1 MKSLNKV
8 NLFIIGAAKCGTT
21 SLYNMLNQNENV
33 LMSTVKEPH
42 FFSNDLT
49 KNLSPE
55 YKKKFPFV
63 DKNNIPINRHKS
75 YIDSISDYKR
85 LWDFDYENIKYFGE
99 SSVSYLYS
107 ISAPRRILNY
117 NQDAK
122 IIICLRNPFDR
133 SYSHILRDISR
144 GRFKNNLEDEVSNLE
159 KPINWDL
166 DSGYISLSLYSKY
179 INNYLSIFEKNNVL
193 ILNFD
198 EFSSIDIMEKKLS
211 KFLKIDFKI
220 KKTII
225 SNKTPYVRN
234 KRLMKLINI
243 MKNSIL
249 HNYLP
254 KGLKNF
260 IKKFLLKINYTNYS
274 SSNSQRI
281 KNLLN
286 NYNYIFENEI
296 LKLEK
301 LGIKFKFKTWK

>member
-1 MKSLNKV
+1 
-8 NLFIIGAAKCGTT
+8 
-21 SLYNMLNQNENV
+21 MLNQNENI

-49 KNLSPE
+49 KNLSTE
-55 YKKKFPFV
+55 YKNKFPFV
-63 DKNNIPINRHKS
+63 DKNNMPINRHKS

-85 LWDFDYENIKYFGE
+85 LWDFDKKNIKYFGE

-107 ISAPRRILNY
+107 ISAPTRILNY
-117 NQDAK
+117 NQEAK

-133 SYSHILRDISR
+133 SYSHIMRDISR
-144 GRFKNNLEDEVSNLE
+144 GRFKNNLEDEANNLE

-166 DSGYISLSLYSKY
+166 DSGYITLSLYSKF

-198 EFSSIDIMEKKLS
+198 DFKSIEIMEKKLS

-220 KKTII
+220 KKTLI

-234 KRLMKLINI
+234 KHLMKLINI

-260 IKKFLLKINYTNYS
+260 IKNFFLKINYTNNS
-274 SSNSQRI
+274 SNNSQRI

-296 LKLEK
+296 LNLKK
-301 LGIKFKFKTWK
+301 LGIKFNFEAWK

>member
-1 MKSLNKV
+1 
-8 NLFIIGAAKCGTT
+8 
-21 SLYNMLNQNENV
+21 MLNQNENI

-42 FFSNDLT
+42 FFSDDLT
-49 KNLSPE
+49 KNLSSE
-55 YKKKFPFV
+55 YKNKFPFI
-63 DKNNIPINRHKS
+63 DKNNMPINRHKS

-85 LWDFDYENIKYFGE
+85 LWNFDNENIKYFGE

-133 SYSHILRDISR
+133 SFSHIMSDISR
-144 GRFKNNLEDEVSNLE
+144 GRFKNNLEDEVNNLE

-166 DSGYISLSLYSKY
+166 DSRYITLSLYSKF
-179 INNYLSIFEKNNVL
+179 INNYLSIFKKNNVL

-198 EFSSIDIMEKKLS
+198 DFRSKEIIEKKFS

-225 SNKTPYVRN
+225 SNKTQYVRS
-234 KRLMKLINI
+234 KRLMKLINLI
-243 MKNSIL
+243 KNSIL
-249 HNYLP
+249 HYYLP

-260 IKKFLLKINYTNYS
+260 IKNFFLKVNNTNYS
-274 SSNSQRI
+274 SADNQRI

-301 LGIKFKFKTWK
+301 VGIKFNFEAWK